1 MEFSLGVSLMR
12 LATID
17 FCSYNES
24 VAAAFDEIDAG
35 NTLAK
40 QSAILIKPNLINSS
54 PPPVTTPVACCEA
67 VIEYIRSYSKATIV
81 IAEGCGDAILE
92 TDEIF
97 DMLGYRDLAIRQA
110 VDLVDLNTS
119 PLNKFENRNC
129 SVFPEIY
136 LPEVAFSHFI
146 ISLPVLKAHSLSVIT
161 GTLKNM
167 IGFAPPKFYSG
178 RLGGWK
184 KSVFHQ
190 NLQQSIID
198 LNSYRSPDLSLMDA
212 SVGLAEFHLGGSH
225 CSPPVKKIIA
235 GFSPLEVDRQAAK
248 LLGLDWKRIPHL
260 AQVSQPAS

>member
-1 MEFSLGVSLMR
+1 
-12 LATID
+12 
-17 FCSYNES
+17 
-24 VAAAFDEIDAG
+24 
-35 NTLAK
+35 
-40 QSAILIKPNLINSS
+40 
-54 PPPVTTPVACCEA
+54 
-67 VIEYIRSYSKATIV
+67 
-81 IAEGCGDAILE
+81 
-92 TDEIF
+92 
-97 DMLGYRDLAIRQA
+97 
-110 VDLVDLNTS
+110 
-119 PLNKFENRNC
+119 
-129 SVFPEIY
+129 
-136 LPEVAFSHFI
+136 
-146 ISLPVLKAHSLSVIT
+146 
-161 GTLKNM
+161 M

-178 RLGGWK
+178 RFGGWK